1 MTVMDTGTDTIICAI
16 EDHVA
21 YVVLNRP
28 EARNAMS
35 REMMDNMGDVFTS
48 LELNRE
54 VRCVVMLTLINI

>member
-1 MTVMDTGTDTIICAI
+1 MTVMDTGTDTIICGI
-16 EDHVA
+16 EDNVA

-48 LELNRE
+48 LEA
-54 VRCVVMLTLINI
+54 M